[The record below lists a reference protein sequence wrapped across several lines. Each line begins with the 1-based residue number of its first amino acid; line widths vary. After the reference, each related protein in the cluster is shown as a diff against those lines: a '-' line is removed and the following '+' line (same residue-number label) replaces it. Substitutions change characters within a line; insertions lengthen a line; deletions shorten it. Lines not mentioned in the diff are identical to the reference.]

1 MTDFVLKQGKKE
13 NTNNIRRFW
22 NCENYANFIKQKP
35 EIWMFIP
42 CDENGNVLEE
52 PIETIGGVEMYSKR
66 YQQAKERCLFVWK
79 KGFDYTGI
87 CEMSKDVED
96 IMLFEFE
103 LTETGIK
110 KSIL

>member
-1 MTDFVLKQGKKE
+1 MTDFVLEQGKKE

-35 EIWMFIP
+35 EILMFIP

-66 YQQAKERCLFVWK
+66 YQQAKERCLFE
-79 KGFDYTGI
+79 GFE
-87 CEMSKDVED
+87 CEEIYEWGGSAARRLAM
-96 IMLFEFE
+96 
-103 LTETGIK
+103 
-110 KSIL
+110 KSERARGSGSSGRASP